1 MMLFGKQIGR
11 VLILIAV
18 LEAAVLADFDSSRD
32 EDKWWD
38 TELSRN
44 ERQIDK
50 ESQIVQLDSLIDQD
64 EDQTLAEYIDD
75 KARPEFVRIPFEK
88 KPVLI
93 ENNEPTVFGARIPV
107 VKQEERSQNNIG
119 QITLDRNV
127 DTSLRPKAG
136 ILLVAVNE
144 AQPDKQKDFPS
155 VPESIQKPAGQ
166 QVISTPI
173 HGPASSSETFS
184 LPASP
189 FSDSFPALKPQS
201 LNNVPT
207 PQTQRI
213 SVQAAPLPVP
223 RTETVSIQAPAPRPQ
238 TTSIQ
243 APGPLPALKPQAVSI
258 QAPASLPLQVP
269 GPQSISIPSSAPRPQ
284 AASVQTSFVPESEFK
299 IEQQK
304 DIADLKIDEESEIG
318 SFVAPQAVSIP
329 APAPLP
335 APRPQTVSIPA
346 PAPLPALR
354 AQTVSFPAPA
364 PLPALRPQAVSIQ
377 APAPLPAPRPQAVS
391 IQAPAPL
398 PALRPQAVSIPAPA
412 PL

>member
-1 MMLFGKQIGR
+1 MMLFGKIGR

-136 ILLVAVNE
+136 ILSQQPSIVASD
-144 AQPDKQKDFPS
+144 QS
-155 VPESIQKPAGQ
+155 IVPLNLGIKG
-166 QVISTPI
+166 
-173 HGPASSSETFS
+173 ASSKTAKTLSS
-184 LPASP
+184 
-189 FSDSFPALKPQS
+189 
-201 LNNVPT
+201 N
-207 PQTQRI
+207 
-213 SVQAAPLPVP
+213 APKFNP
-223 RTETVSIQAPAPRPQ
+223 R
-238 TTSIQ
+238 
-243 APGPLPALKPQAVSI
+243 LY
-258 QAPASLPLQVP
+258 
-269 GPQSISIPSSAPRPQ
+269 
-284 AASVQTSFVPESEFK
+284 
-299 IEQQK
+299 
-304 DIADLKIDEESEIG
+304 
-318 SFVAPQAVSIP
+318 
-329 APAPLP
+329 
-335 APRPQTVSIPA
+335 
-346 PAPLPALR
+346 
-354 AQTVSFPAPA
+354 
-364 PLPALRPQAVSIQ
+364 
-377 APAPLPAPRPQAVS
+377 
-391 IQAPAPL
+391 
-398 PALRPQAVSIPAPA
+398 
-412 PL
+412 